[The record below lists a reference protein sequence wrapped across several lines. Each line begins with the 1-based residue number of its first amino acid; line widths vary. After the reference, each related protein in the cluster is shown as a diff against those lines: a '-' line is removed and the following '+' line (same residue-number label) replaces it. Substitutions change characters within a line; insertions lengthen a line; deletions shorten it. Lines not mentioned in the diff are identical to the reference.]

1 MTTTFLQPVAAEGRS
16 QTSESSVST
25 MPTPI
30 ILTARGLTKSYH
42 KDQVDVPVLRGV
54 DLDVSQGLVTA
65 LVGRSGSGKSTLMH
79 LLATLD
85 RPDEGEVFYRGNRID
100 NAPRAVR
107 DRYRNHDIG
116 VIFQFYHLLPELSAI
131 ENVTAPAM
139 IGKSMMGYLR
149 TRKESRRR
157 AEAMLDRVGLL
168 HRRKHRPSEMSGG
181 EMQRVAIARAL
192 MTDPSLLLADEPTG
206 NLDTE
211 TGQEILGLLA
221 DLNKTDNMTILMI
234 THDDEIAKSADVCW
248 RMKDGLIQTE
258 HDGQTANAA

>member
-1 MTTTFLQPVAAEGRS
+1 
-16 QTSESSVST
+16 

-30 ILTARGLTKSYH
+30 VLTTRGLKKSYH
-42 KDQVDVPVLRGV
+42 KDRIDVPVLRGV
-54 DLDVSQGLVTA
+54 DLDIQQGLVTA

-85 RPDEGEVFYRGNRID
+85 RPDQGEVFFRGNRID

-107 DRYRNHDIG
+107 DRYRNHEIG

-131 ENVTAPAM
+131 ENVLAPAM
-139 IGKSMMGYLR
+139 ISQSVWGYFR
-149 TRKESRRR
+149 SRRENLRR

-168 HRRKHRPSEMSGG
+168 HRSKHRPCEMSGG

-192 MTDPSLLLADEPTG
+192 MTDPTLLLADEPTG

-211 TGQEILGLLA
+211 TGKEILRLLA
-221 DLNKTDNMTILMI
+221 DLNATDNMTILMI
-234 THDDEIAKSADVCW
+234 THDDEIAAAADVCW

-258 HDGQTANAA
+258 HEEGLSERLATHAA